1 MSHDRSAII
10 LCGGESKRMGRSKAF
25 LEFEGEALL
34 ARICRIVGEV
44 ADPIIV
50 VSAKGQAVPVLSE
63 LCALVEDDIPFS
75 GPLAGLCRGYEALS
89 GSGGYTFVC
98 GCDHPFL
105 TGPFLLGLL
114 EKAAGEDVIAL
125 ASGRPQPLCAWYRYP
140 ALTEASRLLASG
152 EKRLSKLFDR
162 LIVRQVETSELEGL
176 GGEKATISVNTPDE
190 FREAI
195 SLARSS

>member
-34 ARICRIVGEV
+34 ARICRIVAEV

-50 VSAKGQAVPVLSE
+50 VSAKGQAVPVLPE

-89 GSGGYTFVC
+89 
-98 GCDHPFL
+98 
-105 TGPFLLGLL
+105 
-114 EKAAGEDVIAL
+114 
-125 ASGRPQPLCAWYRYP
+125 
-140 ALTEASRLLASG
+140 
-152 EKRLSKLFDR
+152 
-162 LIVRQVETSELEGL
+162 
-176 GGEKATISVNTPDE
+176 
-190 FREAI
+190 
-195 SLARSS
+195 